1 MGTMMRQFLF
11 NASRWNSSILILLLL
26 GLVGC
31 QTIPQKKEPKTLPE
45 TITSILVLPPINQ
58 STSAD
63 APDYYISTVLEPV
76 VGRGYY
82 VLPIEITTEL
92 LKQEGIQDGA
102 QVAKVDPKKF
112 RSLFGADAVLFV
124 TIQEWDTAYYV
135 LGGHVSVSLG
145 FRLVSTASGNTLWE
159 KQGRF
164 VQDTT
169 NSDQGGGL
177 VGAIIN
183 TAIKTALQDYIP
195 VAQRANTSLLIK
207 LPEGKYISKVPQHRF
222 STQP

>member
-1 MGTMMRQFLF
+1 MRQFFLF
-11 NASRWNSSILILLLL
+11 NIPRWILYILILFLL
-26 GLVGC
+26 GC
-31 QTIPQKKEPKTLPE
+31 QTIPQQEEAKTLPE
-45 TITSILVLPPINQ
+45 TISGILVLPPINQ

-92 LKQEGIQDGA
+92 LKQEGVQDGA
-102 QVAKVDPKKF
+102 QVTKIDPKKF

-145 FRLVSTASGNTLWE
+145 FRLVSTTSGNTLWE

-169 NSDQGGGL
+169 NNNQGSGL

-183 TAIKTALQDYIP
+183 TAIQTALQDYIP
-195 VAQRANTSLLIK
+195 VAQRANSSLLIK
-207 LPEGKYISKVPQHRF
+207 LPEGKYISKVPTHNYNH
-222 STQP
+222 